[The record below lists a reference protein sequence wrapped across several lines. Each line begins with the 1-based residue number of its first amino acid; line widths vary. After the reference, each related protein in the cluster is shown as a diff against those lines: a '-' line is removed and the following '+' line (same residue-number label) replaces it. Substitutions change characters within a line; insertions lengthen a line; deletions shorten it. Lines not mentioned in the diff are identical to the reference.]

1 MASERLSKLQKW
13 ILETCFKITVLHDRR
28 GLKPLK
34 ICGCYNVDKCPQ
46 WAIKERNLYNEI
58 ECICKSDN
66 KKIHKDEKCDMYY
79 MYVEDI
85 LLNYYS
91 MECSGAKN
99 VIWRVARI
107 KMDENTNKNYAT
119 ISRTLKNMEDKGLVY
134 RWKFEEYSTRIFLTS
149 KGKEKAM
156 QILNISCN
164 EFYEPPLLT
173 KEECNKR
180 EEALERIAR
189 KYGLID

>member
-1 MASERLSKLQKW
+1 
-13 ILETCFKITVLHDRR
+13 
-28 GLKPLK
+28 
-34 ICGCYNVDKCPQ
+34 
-46 WAIKERNLYNEI
+46 
-58 ECICKSDN
+58 
-66 KKIHKDEKCDMYY
+66 
-79 MYVEDI
+79 
-85 LLNYYS
+85 

-119 ISRTLKNMEDKGLVY
+119 ISRALKNMEDKGLVY

-156 QILNISCN
+156 KILNISCDA
-164 EFYEPPLLT
+164 FYEPPLLT
-173 KEECNKR
+173 EEECNKR
-180 EEALERIAR
+180 EEALKRIAR